1 MANHRG
7 RAPGAGAAPAL
18 VARRKAGF
26 ILLPSRVS
34 PAAALAVVAA
44 VASLVV
50 AGCAAP
56 AGPKESAP
64 DFTIILYQGE
74 TELEATEIRMSDLR
88 GAPVVLNFWAGLC
101 PPCRAE
107 MPEFQEFRDD
117 FEGRVTLVGVDLGQ
131 FWNLGSKED
140 ARKLLEELGV
150 TYAAGYTDDDQVVQS
165 YRVLGLPTTVFITA
179 NGELHKKWDGV
190 LNLEKLSEIAG
201 EMLAEDSG

>member
-1 MANHRG
+1 MPNHRD
-7 RAPGAGAAPAL
+7 RAHCAGAALAL
-18 VARRKAGF
+18 AARRRPGF
-26 ILLPSRVS
+26 ILPPPRVLL
-34 PAAALAVVAA
+34 AAVAA
-44 VASLVV
+44 VAALVV
-50 AGCAAP
+50 AGCAVP
-56 AGPKESAP
+56 AEPKQPVP

-74 TELEATEIRMSDLR
+74 AELGATEIRMSDLR

-107 MPEFQEFRDD
+107 MPEFQEFRND
-117 FEGRVTLVGVDLGQ
+117 FAGRVTLVGVDLGQ
-131 FWNLGSKED
+131 FLNLGSKEN
-140 ARKLLEELGV
+140 ASKLLEELGV

-201 EMLAEDSG
+201 EMLAEDAG

>member
-1 MANHRG
+1 MPNHRD
-7 RAPGAGAAPAL
+7 RTHCAGAALAL
-18 VARRKAGF
+18 AARRRLEF
-26 ILLPSRVS
+26 ILPPPRVLL
-34 PAAALAVVAA
+34 AAVAA
-44 VASLVV
+44 VAALVV

-56 AGPKESAP
+56 AEPKEPVP

-74 TELEATEIRMSDLR
+74 AELGATEIRMSDLR

-107 MPEFQEFRDD
+107 MPEFQEFRND
-117 FEGRVTLVGVDLGQ
+117 FAGRVTLVGVDLGQ
-131 FWNLGSKED
+131 FLNLGSKEN
-140 ARKLLEELGV
+140 ASKLLDELGV
-150 TYAAGYTDDDQVVQS
+150 TYAAGYTDDARVVQS

-201 EMLAEDSG
+201 EMLAEDAG